1 MECGGLGLDT
11 FLMAGNALKGQ
22 RALPFCTA
30 RNWRKM
36 DKPCSGSQ
44 GSAAGVGREVEVEER
59 LCYWLKGIK
68 YHITSH
74 LYLQNTLCV
83 CSTPGS

>member
-1 MECGGLGLDT
+1 
-11 FLMAGNALKGQ
+11 
-22 RALPFCTA
+22 
-30 RNWRKM
+30 M

-44 GSAAGVGREVEVEER
+44 GSAAGVGGEVEVEER
-59 LCYWLKGIK
+59 LCYWLKGIE